1 MLLHSTKR
9 KQCCPIRLYR
19 SESSPQRWL
28 LNHTREDWQMLLAH
42 KGDSRCGAAKASEDI
57 DLHGAAL
64 QAAVL
69 LHLAASP

>member
-1 MLLHSTKR
+1 
-9 KQCCPIRLYR
+9 
-19 SESSPQRWL
+19 
-28 LNHTREDWQMLLAH
+28 MLLAH